1 MAGGQVEASSPLGGA
16 LQRRTPHVPWTVQP
30 VFCAETPALI
40 GVLRRGVLPK
50 TRASSLQLITSGEH
64 YQLCGIDFV
73 ASPRPQFD
81 CFCASMNF
89 GEGNFRGGI
98 LCLGGLVAGFVI

>member
-1 MAGGQVEASSPLGGA
+1 MEN
-16 LQRRTPHVPWTVQP
+16 
-30 VFCAETPALI
+30 
-40 GVLRRGVLPK
+40 
-50 TRASSLQLITSGEH
+50 ITSFVV
-64 YQLCGIDFV
+64 DFV